1 MQRRYQKEIKR
12 QGFKIKVV
20 EKAGVAIKK
29 LLQRS
34 DPFNSRK
41 CERRDF
47 PVCRGDGKGQCDRQ
61 SVTYDIKYAECNDI
75 YIGETSR
82 SAYTRGKEHMKSLA
96 KKEER
101 SALWK
106 HCNMKHNSKMQKFEM
121 NVTGSYSNDAML
133 RQISERGR
141 IDQIPECSLMNSKN
155 EWNFF
160 RVPRAVVAR
169 DHVKYI
175 GLHDIGQHADYLS
188 ASVRAQKSPNTKSTR
203 RHRAQDFHIGFS
215 EASKK

>member
-1 MQRRYQKEIKR
+1 MERRGTRPRKSEEGGNEAVIFVPATPNSKLQRRYQKDIKR
-12 QGFKIKVV
+12 QGLKIKVV

-34 DPFNSRK
+34 DPFKSRK
-41 CERRDF
+41 CERGDC
-47 PVCRGDGKGQCDRQ
+47 PVCREDGKGPCDRQ
-61 SVTYDIKYAECNDI
+61 SVIYDIKCAECNDI

-82 SAYTRGKEHMKSLA
+82 SAYSRGKEHMKSLA

-106 HCNMKHNSKMQKFEM
+106 HCKEKHNSQMQKFEM

-133 RQISERGR
+133 RQISEGVR
-141 IDQIPECSLMNSKN
+141 IGQVPEGSLMNSKN
-155 EWNFF
+155 EWNYF

-169 DHVKYI
+169 DHVK
-175 GLHDIGQHADYLS
+175 
-188 ASVRAQKSPNTKSTR
+188 
-203 RHRAQDFHIGFS
+203 
-215 EASKK
+215 